1 MAARIEM
8 PMDEIAE
15 FCRRRGIVEFAIFGS
30 VLRDDFGP
38 ESDVDVLVRYAPD
51 AKISLLDEVEMEW
64 ELADL
69 FGRKVDLVGRAAI
82 EASRNPIR
90 RETILRSA
98 EVIYAA

>member
-1 MAARIEM
+1 MTARIDM
-8 PMDEIAE
+8 PMDGITE
-15 FCRRRGIVEFAIFGS
+15 FCQRWGISEFAFFGS

-38 ESDVDVLVRYAPD
+38 DSDIDVLVRYSPD
-51 AKISLLDEVEMEW
+51 ARISLLDEVEMEW

-90 RETILRSA
+90 REAILSSA
-98 EVIYAA
+98 ETVYAA